1 MKDFHEEKL
10 LIITK
15 TYPNPSKSYRETVCV
30 AAINENKELRRLY
43 PITYRFLKGEQQ
55 FKRWQ
60 WIRARITKSSDRR
73 PESYNLDND
82 TISLGEIID
91 TKSKDGWKK
100 RMDMV
105 NNFIYPNFQTLENA
119 RIENGT
125 SLGLIKPTD
134 FKIVIKPAKLK
145 TWSTEQLSS
154 LQKGGLFDPVG
165 SFRKPIV
172 QKIPHD
178 IYYEYQ
184 TENDQNTY
192 RHLVTDWEAG
202 ALYWNCQK
210 RYQENWE
217 LYFRNKLENEF
228 KKKNLCFLMGTVH
241 VFPDQA

>member
-134 FKIVIKPAKLK
+134 FKIVIKPAE
-145 TWSTEQLSS
+145 TE
-154 LQKGGLFDPVG
+154 DMVN
-165 SFRKPIV
+165 RTTIIIAERWIV
-172 QKIPHD
+172 LTQ
-178 IYYEYQ
+178 
-184 TENDQNTY
+184 
-192 RHLVTDWEAG
+192 
-202 ALYWNCQK
+202 
-210 RYQENWE
+210 
-217 LYFRNKLENEF
+217 
-228 KKKNLCFLMGTVH
+228 
-241 VFPDQA
+241 